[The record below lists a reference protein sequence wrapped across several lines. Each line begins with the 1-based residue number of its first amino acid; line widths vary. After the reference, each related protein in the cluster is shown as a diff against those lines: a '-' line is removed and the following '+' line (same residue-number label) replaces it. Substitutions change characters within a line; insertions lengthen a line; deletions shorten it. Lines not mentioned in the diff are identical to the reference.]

1 MADEKRN
8 IIELIKEASSE
19 CEESFKTLYDEMEED
34 LRFYAGGDGQ
44 WDEDDINAIKS
55 THNVQITI
63 NVIKKQIDTLLGR
76 REQTLTDL
84 KAYPVEFNDD
94 TFSFVVSRLLKWT
107 LDSANS
113 QSFISQAYKNQLG
126 PGMGWLF
133 IDTDETGF
141 IRLHSESPLN
151 IYFDPYCKDLLGLS
165 DCDYILR
172 YKQTTKRELKRVFP
186 DKQDEIAEI
195 KSSDDTLYRYTEGSA
210 KRKEKVVVKEYWYR
224 DDEPV
229 TWIINSE
236 DLLDAEPWNGEDE
249 ELQFHLAMNPHL
261 YTEERLSPVI
271 KVSTVSGSV
280 ILQEDVIF
288 SRGNEY
294 PFIPFVG
301 YYSDALDDWEY
312 KLMGHTRNLKD
323 LQRELNARHCAL
335 MAVTQK
341 TPLGTWI
348 YEEGSIKDVDDLK
361 RQGGKIG
368 AMQYRRGSNPPQLSP
383 QQGLPSGEVQL
394 LQLFSGD
401 INQVGLAP
409 EVTGAPSALESAKA
423 ISLVQA
429 VGLTSVAELNSHL
442 NFALRKLGLYVIK
455 LITEQF
461 PREKIQ
467 RILRSE
473 IDDETYSLLKDD
485 LRYNIEIDE
494 TSRSVTSQMAAF
506 ESLIQQAQ
514 HGVPVP
520 PQALITQNPFLT
532 PEVKQET
539 LQQQQQMLQQ
549 QQEMQRAQLLAQSPK
564 G

>member
-8 IIELIKEASSE
+8 TLELIKEASSE

-34 LRFYAGGDGQ
+34 LKFYAGGDGQ
-44 WDEDDINAIKS
+44 WTEDDINAIKS

-84 KAYPVEFNDD
+84 RAYPVEFNDD
-94 TFSFVVSRLLKWT
+94 AFSHHVSRLLKWT
-107 LDSANS
+107 LDTANA
-113 QSFISQAYKNQLG
+113 QSFISQSYKNQLG

-133 IDTDETGF
+133 IDTDERGF
-141 IRLHSESPLN
+141 IRLHNESPLN
-151 IYFDPYCKDLLGLS
+151 VYFDPYCKDLMGLT

-186 DKQDEIAEI
+186 DKKDEIDTIKTAEE
-195 KSSDDTLYRYTEGSA
+195 TLYRYTEGSA

-224 DDEPV
+224 DDEEV
-229 TWIINSE
+229 TWIVNSE
-236 DLLDAEPWNGEDE
+236 DPSDAEPWEGADE

-261 YTEERLSPVI
+261 FTEQRPSPVI
-271 KVSTVSGSV
+271 KVSTVAGNV

-288 SRGNEY
+288 SKGNDY

-312 KLMGHTRNLKD
+312 KIMGHTRNLKD

-341 TPLGTWI
+341 TPLGTWTF
-348 YEEGSIKDVDDLK
+348 EEGSIKDVDDLK
-361 RQGGKIG
+361 KQGGKIG
-368 AMQYRRGSNPPQLSP
+368 AMQYRRGSTPPQLIP

-442 NFALRKLGLYVIK
+442 NFALRKLGLYILS
-455 LITEQF
+455 LITSQYS
-461 PREKIQ
+461 REKMT
-467 RILRSE
+467 RILGYDL
-473 IDDETYSLLKDD
+473 DDDTYSLLKDD
-485 LRYNIEIDE
+485 LRYNIAIDE
-494 TSRSVTSQMAAF
+494 SSRSITSQMAAF

-539 LQQQQQMLQQ
+539 LQQQQQMLDQQ
-549 QQEMQRAQLLAQSPK
+549 QQMQQAQLLAQAPK